1 MQPSKLLALTALAIL
16 APAAVVALWGVSSIA
31 RETERARARYGEQ
44 SRACASSVRDALLAV
59 LREDGGDALAWR
71 TDRDGTLLE
80 PELAPWRFEVE
91 EELIGLAR
99 AEIDAFELDGELERA
114 RERLRKLAGHDD
126 RPELAAWALT
136 GLAAI
141 EARAGATE
149 AAEAARRELIERF
162 PAARDQ
168 RGLRRAHA
176 ARFALIAGE
185 ADAAALLA
193 DLIEDRAALEHTAPA
208 MLAERV
214 ADRLRASAPPELATL
229 AARAHER
236 TRELALAATWPT
248 GISDWIARGAPGAS
262 ASFDL
267 AVDPLEP
274 VRQRVWIAAD
284 AGDESGWTGVAR
296 EHADIARRA
305 LARPEID
312 AWRTLGFLAEVA
324 TTDGAVLAGEPVP
337 GDAATAEQQLDTPL
351 DGLRVRAFG
360 TDFEGFVARERRRLL
375 LIASFAGI
383 AWLVAAMA
391 AFATVRAVAREARAA
406 KQRQDFVAAVTHEL
420 KAPLASIRLF
430 AELLERGGVEEPKVR
445 EFGARTVAESDRLS
459 RVVSSVLE
467 LARIEQRS
475 NGSPVATHHEPIDL
489 AALAR
494 DVVSSFEPR
503 ATQLGFTLEF
513 RTTPSTDISRL
524 REIDGST
531 EAASVRPWIDGDA
544 DALRGALTELIDNAL
559 VHAREPHALEIEVA
573 SDARVA
579 RIVVLDRGPGVPAG
593 ERERIFEAFYRVG
606 DELVRER
613 PGVGLGLALVARVAA
628 AHAGRAYCEARDGGG
643 SRFVIELPRSAPHR

>member
-44 SRACASSVRDALLAV
+44 STACASSVRDALLAV
-59 LREDGGDALAWR
+59 LREGGGDALAWR

-80 PELAPWRFEVE
+80 PALAPWRFEVE
-91 EELIGLAR
+91 EDVIGLAR
-99 AEIDAFELDGELERA
+99 AEIDAFELDGELERT
-114 RERLRKLAGHDD
+114 RERLRELAGHED

-136 GLAAI
+136 SLAAI

-149 AAEAARRELIERF
+149 AGEAARRELIARF
-162 PAARDQ
+162 PEVRDS

-176 ARFALIAGE
+176 ARFALLASD

-208 MLAERV
+208 MLAGRI
-214 ADRLRASAPPELATL
+214 ADRLRASASPELAALETR
-229 AARAHER
+229 ARER
-236 TRELALAATWPT
+236 TRELTLAATWPT

-267 AVDPLEP
+267 AVDPLAP
-274 VRQRVWIAAD
+274 VRQRVLVSAS
-284 AGDESGWTGVAR
+284 AGDETGCTGTAR
-296 EHADIARRA
+296 EHADIARLA

-312 AWRTLGFLAEVA
+312 AWRALGFLAEVA
-324 TTDGAVLAGEPVP
+324 SDDGAMLAGERAPS
-337 GDAATAEQQLDTPL
+337 DATTAEQQLDAPL

-430 AELLERGGVEEPKVR
+430 AELLERGGVEEHKVR

-475 NGSPVATHHEPIDL
+475 NGSPVPANRQPVDL

-494 DVVSSFEPR
+494 DVVRSFEPR
-503 ATQLGFTLEF
+503 AAQLGFTLEL
-513 RTTPSTDISRL
+513 RTDFSPL
-524 REIDGST
+524 REIAGMT
-531 EAASVRPWIDGDA
+531 EAASVPRSWIDGDA
-544 DALRGALTELIDNAL
+544 DALRGALSELIDNAL
-559 VHAREPHALEIEVA
+559 VHAREPHALEAEVA
-573 SDARVA
+573 CDERTARV
-579 RIVVLDRGPGVPAG
+579 VVLDRGPGVPAG
-593 ERERIFEAFYRVG
+593 ERERIFEAFCRVG

-628 AHAGRAYCEARDGGG
+628 AHGGRAYCEPRDGGG
-643 SRFVIELPRSAPHR
+643 SRFVIELPRSVPQR